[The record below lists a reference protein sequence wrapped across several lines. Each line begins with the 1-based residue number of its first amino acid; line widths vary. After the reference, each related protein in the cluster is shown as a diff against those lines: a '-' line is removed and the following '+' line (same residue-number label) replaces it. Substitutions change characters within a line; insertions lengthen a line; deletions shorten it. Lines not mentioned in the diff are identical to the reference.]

1 MATRRNPLSFY
12 EEKIQRDLQNPLYRD
27 PLGTFYIFF
36 IFYIKNKIKIYY
48 ILSTIKKCNEAN
60 VFVCVCV
67 CVKFYKYFDDCRFSK
82 TLRKQLCQCLDP
94 PSARGN
100 DWRMLAQR
108 LQVDR

>member
-1 MATRRNPLSFY
+1 M
-12 EEKIQRDLQNPLYRD
+12 
-27 PLGTFYIFF
+27 
-36 IFYIKNKIKIYY
+36 
-48 ILSTIKKCNEAN
+48 
-60 VFVCVCV
+60 CVRARARAYV
-67 CVKFYKYFDDCRFSK
+67 CVKFYFDDCRFSK